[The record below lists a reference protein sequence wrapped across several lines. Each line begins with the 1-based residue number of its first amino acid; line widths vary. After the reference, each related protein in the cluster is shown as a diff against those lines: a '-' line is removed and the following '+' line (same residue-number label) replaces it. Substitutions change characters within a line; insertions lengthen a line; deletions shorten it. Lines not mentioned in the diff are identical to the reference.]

1 MFSSRILK
9 ILGTATVLA
18 ACSLLCGP
26 IAAESLADYD
36 VQDLLEGDEKTS
48 RFSHR
53 FGYTG
58 SLYHEDIVLTTEQS
72 PDVSQEVDS
81 LSVISDWHPKGGLFR
96 LSAGLVYQEDSQLD
110 NYAVEQYQIPMQY
123 NRPEMALRGN
133 QFDGISP
140 YLGLGWGGSLTK
152 SSRMGLN
159 LDVGVLYQPDSS
171 ILNDDGLGFSGDN
184 KRKWDD
190 ALKEG
195 LKELD
200 LEPVFSLGVSYN
212 F

>member
-1 MFSSRILK
+1 MFSNRITM
-9 ILGTATVLA
+9 ILFNAVAVLV
-18 ACSLLCGP
+18 ACMLLCAP
-26 IAAESLADYD
+26 LAAESLADYD

-58 SLYHEDIVLTTEQS
+58 SLYHDDLLTSKENAE
-72 PDVSQEVDS
+72 VSQDVDS
-81 LSVISDWHPKGGLFR
+81 LSVVSDWHPRGGLFR
-96 LSAGLVYQEDSQLD
+96 LSAGLVYQEASEVES
-110 NYAVEQYQIPMQY
+110 YASKQYQIPLQF

-140 YLGLGWGGSLTK
+140 YLGLGWGGALTK
-152 SSRMGLN
+152 SNRMGLN

-171 ILNDDGLGFSGDN
+171 ILIDDPVSFSSD
-184 KRKWDD
+184 KRNWDD
-190 ALKEG
+190 ALREG

>member
-1 MFSSRILK
+1 MFSSRIHK
-9 ILGTATVLA
+9 ILGLATVLIA
-18 ACSLLCGP
+18 GLLLSAP
-26 IAAESLADYD
+26 LVAESLADYD

-58 SLYHEDIVLTTEQS
+58 SLYHDDIVLTTEQS
-72 PDVSQEVDS
+72 TEVSQDVDS

-96 LSAGLVYQEDSQLD
+96 LSAGLLYQEDNKLD
-110 NYAVEQYQIPMQY
+110 NYAAKQYQIPMQY

-133 QFDGISP
+133 QFDDISP

-152 SSRMGLN
+152 SSRMGVN

-171 ILNDDGLGFSGDN
+171 ILNDDGLGFSSD

-190 ALKEG
+190 ALKE
-195 LKELD
+195 L
-200 LEPVFSLGVSYN
+200 SLIHI
-212 F
+212 